1 MCDVIPID
9 QPPDCD
15 SCKDP
20 TKRIAGKTIDLE
32 GPGKVGLLYDC
43 DNIVCKRKCNAIG
56 SVIVR
61 QVMNNYTEKR

>member
-9 QPPDCD
+9 QLPDCD
-15 SCKDP
+15 SCKAP
-20 TKRIAGKTIDLE
+20 SKRIAGKTFDVE

-43 DNIVCKRKCNAIG
+43 DNIVCKRKRDASA

-61 QVMNNYTEKR
+61 QVSNDYAER